1 MTCIVGLV
9 HEGVVYIGGDSA
21 GVDGM
26 SLTVRADEKVFQNG
40 EFLMGFTTSFRMGQ
54 LLRYSLKPPRRHP
67 DDDIN
72 QFMVVTFTNA
82 VRECLK
88 AGGYASKE
96 DEVESGGTFLVGYAG
111 RLFTVDSDY
120 QVGIPEDG
128 YAAVGSGQDIARGS
142 LFATQGQDDPRER
155 VLTALRAAE
164 RFNAGVRGPFHVLS
178 DAEPELRRPPDE
190 PDVEMRRF

>member
-9 HEGVVYIGGDSA
+9 HEGTVFIGGDSA
-21 GVDGM
+21 GVAGL
-26 SLTVRADEKVFQNG
+26 SLVVRADEKVFRNG
-40 EFLMGFTTSFRMGQ
+40 DFLMGFTTSFRMGQ
-54 LLRYSLKPPRRHP
+54 LLRYKLDPPRRHP
-67 DDDIN
+67 DDRVAKY
-72 QFMVVTFTNA
+72 MVVDFIDA

-88 AGGYASKE
+88 AGGWASKE
-96 DEVESGGTFLVGYAG
+96 KEIEQGGTFLVGYSG
-111 RLFTVDSDY
+111 HLFTVQGDY
-120 QVGIPEDG
+120 QAGQPKDG
-128 YAAVGSGQDIARGS
+128 FAAVGSGEDVALGA

-164 RFNAGVRGPFHVLS
+164 RFNAGVRGPFHVLP